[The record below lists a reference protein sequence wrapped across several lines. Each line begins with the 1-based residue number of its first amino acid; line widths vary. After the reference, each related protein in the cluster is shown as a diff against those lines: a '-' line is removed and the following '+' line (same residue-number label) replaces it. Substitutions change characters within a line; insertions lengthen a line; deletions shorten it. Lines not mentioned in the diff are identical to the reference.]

1 MNIRDLEY
9 VIAVADTGHF
19 GRAAELCNVSQ
30 PALSVQIRKLEQ
42 RLGVTLF
49 ERTNRSVKITPIG
62 AQLVARARELV
73 AMGDEIIALARAAR
87 DPLSGP
93 FRLGMIA
100 TIGPYLAPLI
110 LRAIHKVM
118 PELELSLVEGMTHD
132 LETALAA
139 GRLDAVIQATTP
151 ALPRL
156 SERPLYDEAFLVA
169 VPEGHPLA
177 KRSAVRLEDIEE
189 SRLLLLADGH
199 CLRDQVLGACS
210 AESAQANT
218 RETSLETLLALVAAG
233 DGITLVPALV
243 RKRAPAGI
251 ALLPEASGLAGRR
264 VELVARQ
271 SFPRPEVLNIL
282 SGIIRDAVHSEGVS
296 VIDG

>member
-62 AQLVARARELV
+62 AQIVARARELV
-73 AMGDEIIALARAAR
+73 AKGDEIIALARAAR

-110 LRAIHKVM
+110 LRAVHEAM
-118 PELELSLVEGMTHD
+118 PDLKLSLVEGMTHD

-139 GRLDAVIQATTP
+139 GGLDAVIQATTP

-156 SERPLYDEAFLVA
+156 AQRPLYDEAFLVA
-169 VPEGHPLA
+169 LPESHPLA
-177 KRSAVRLEDIEE
+177 KGPAVSLQDIEE
-189 SRLLLLADGH
+189 NRLLLLADGH

-271 SFPRPEVLNIL
+271 SFPQPEVLNIL
-282 SGIIRDAVHSEGVS
+282 SGIIRDAVRSEGVS
-296 VIDG
+296 VVDG